1 MTVGVSI
8 SVKSNLGVSPVSSI
22 PYTVTLTAGLEMG
35 LATIVFHAVL
45 VLIQFLILRRDFK
58 LKNLLQIAAGIIF
71 GWFTTFSNFLMSLL
85 PDTDNLIIRG
95 AMLIVSIV
103 LIAVGIF
110 FYVPADIVPLA
121 GEGIMG
127 TISDK
132 TKIPFPKVKIAFDI
146 TMVVVSAIT
155 CLIVKGELG
164 SVGAGT
170 IAAAILVGMVLG
182 IVQKMFGAWQ
192 KKFLAP
198 SINPAKE

>member
-170 IAAAILVGMVLG
+170 IAAAVLVGMVLG

-192 KKFLAP
+192 KNFLTP